1 MKDNL
6 DIVIVNT
13 ISYNL
18 LLLHMTVEV
27 EFKPYV
33 YDTDIL
39 FGSFNWKLKQNKED
53 LQKARGHC
61 EDVDGQVMLSHH

>member
-33 YDTDIL
+33 
-39 FGSFNWKLKQNKED
+39 SFNWKLKQNKED